1 MSKKLGENK
10 YITRAFEMNGLDDV
24 TAVEEDGQIKGHGAV
39 FDQKVSIG
47 GYFYETIERGAFDE
61 CDLSDVMLYINH
73 GTQTIPLARSRGT
86 KPTMSLVVDNK
97 GLCVEA
103 KLDIENNNE
112 ARAVY
117 SSLKRKDL
125 DGMSFAFKIKEQ
137 RWENLDTKMP
147 TRVITKFSKVYEV
160 SIVDRPA
167 YSNAEVSARSV
178 EPVRAVD
185 ELTEAR
191 NTLTNNSNL
200 LELEKLKI
208 KIKNM

>member
-1 MSKKLGENK
+1 MSKDL
-10 YITRAFEMNGLDDV
+10 YITRSFEMNGLD
-24 TAVEEDGQIKGHGAV
+24 TTEEEGNISGHGAV

-47 GYFYETIERGAFDE
+47 GYFYETIERGAFDG

-73 GTQTIPLARSRGT
+73 GTQTIPLARSRGAN
-86 KPTMSLVVDNK
+86 PTMKLAVDNK

-103 KLDIENNNE
+103 SLDVENNNE

-117 SSLKRKDL
+117 SSLKRGDL

-137 RWENLDTKMP
+137 RWENLDTKTP
-147 TRVITKFSKVYEV
+147 TRVITKFAKVYEV

-167 YSNAEVSARSV
+167 YSSAGVSARS
-178 EPVRAVD
+178 
-185 ELTEAR
+185 TEAVGAAEELQEAR
-191 NTLTNNSNL
+191 STITNNSNL

>member
-1 MSKKLGENK
+1 MSKDL
-10 YITRAFEMNGLDDV
+10 YITRSFEMNGLE
-24 TAVEEDGQIKGHGAV
+24 TIEEEGNIRGHGAV
-39 FDQKVSIG
+39 FEQKVSIG
-47 GYFYETIERGAFDE
+47 GYFYETIERGAFDG

-73 GTQTIPLARSRGT
+73 GTQTIPLARSRGSS
-86 KPTMSLVVDNK
+86 PTMKLAVDNK

-103 KLDIENNNE
+103 SLDIENNNE

-117 SSLKRKDL
+117 SSLKRGDL

-137 RWENLDTKMP
+137 RWENLDTKTP
-147 TRVITKFSKVYEV
+147 TRVITKFAKVYEV

-167 YSNAEVSARSV
+167 YSSAEVSARSIYTTGA
-178 EPVRAVD
+178 ED
-185 ELTEAR
+185 ELKEAR
-191 NTLTNNSNL
+191 STITNNSNL